1 MTDGTE
7 HDECDEELQELQSDV
22 IKGIVVGLALE
33 RILIYSFPKNEK
45 L

>member
-7 HDECDEELQELQSDV
+7 RDEELQELQSGV
-22 IKGIVVGLALE
+22 IKGIGVGLALE